1 MEAMAELTELGAALA
16 NWQLAD
22 TAVCAVRLTAVQ
34 GLGATSPA
42 PLLLTDGTT
51 ARGSLLGG
59 AADATALQLAGQVL
73 EDGTALRSELQ
84 LGASEATDAGLAC
97 AGSATVLA
105 HLVPPAQA
113 ELLADRL
120 RSGGPVAM
128 LACAGGV
135 LVVAGHEDERV
146 ASELDVARTEQ
157 ALEQVR
163 PLLRRGTCISSAVEL
178 AGEQVPVD
186 VWVAT
191 AGVLIVGAGA
201 LRDALAAQ
209 AELLGWNIQV
219 TTGVAET
226 EQAVAGLTAVDA
238 MVLLDHDP
246 DFDGALLRCARGPA
260 FPGALG
266 SRHTQAARGER
277 LANAGATSVELDRIH
292 GPIGLDLGART
303 SAETAVSVVAEII
316 AWRAGRAPQALGA
329 ATGRIGG

>member
-1 MEAMAELTELGAALA
+1 MEAMAELTELGAVLTA
-16 NWQLAD
+16 WQFAEIP
-22 TAVCAVRLTAVQ
+22 VCAVRLTAVH

-51 ARGSLLGG
+51 AQGSLLGG
-59 AADATALQLAGQVL
+59 AADATALQLARLVL

-113 ELLADRL
+113 ELLADGF

-128 LACAGGV
+128 AACSGGV
-135 LVVAGHEDERV
+135 LVVAGPEEERV
-146 ASELDVARTEQ
+146 ASELAAELTEQ
-157 ALEQVR
+157 ALEQIR
-163 PLLRRGTCISSAVEL
+163 PLLRRGTRISGGLEL
-178 AGEQVPVD
+178 AGEQVAVD

-191 AGVLIVGAGA
+191 AGLLIVGAGA

-209 AELLGWNIQV
+209 AELLGWNVQV
-219 TTGVAET
+219 STGVAET
-226 EQAVAGLTAVDA
+226 EHAVAGLTAVDA

-266 SRHTQAARGER
+266 SRHTQAARGKR
-277 LANAGATSVELDRIH
+277 LANSGGTSVELDRIH
-292 GPIGLDLGART
+292 GPVGLDLGART
-303 SAETAVSVVAEII
+303 PAETAVSVVAEII
-316 AWRAGRAPQALGA
+316 AWRAGRAPQALGD